1 MDPKKHRM
9 WLRYHLGLKMDR
21 ECIRKVEPEI
31 YSDMLRPRLSQCC
44 DKSQDILTDILF
56 EEHHR
61 IVELY
66 RDMNIDL
73 TRSLSRDEK
82 GAQMR
87 KGNKFGDMRYLHEL
101 ACVQEE
107 MPVYRLFLG
116 GGAGLQNHCRW

>member
-82 GAQMR
+82 GATEARAQR
-87 KGNKFGDMRYLHEL
+87 GR
-101 ACVQEE
+101 
-107 MPVYRLFLG
+107 RLETS
-116 GGAGLQNHCRW
+116 AEGLFFSPYPFSKNRCGVSIIRRLNS